1 MGDKERRDKAA
12 AALKEAQQR
21 QGQPQASSGRAGRQ
35 SARLAR
41 HPDLIASPP

>member
-1 MGDKERRDKAA
+1 MSDKERRDKAA

-21 QGQPQASSGRAGRQ
+21 QGQPQASSGAPAANPPG
-35 SARLAR
+35 LAR